1 MKLNGELRKISSV
14 VAVAVFGFAFVQVI
28 PASAATKTITCYKGT
43 ITKKV
48 STAKCPS
55 GNSTKK
61 PSVKNAAPSASAA
74 IAFQGNYTGKVSLL
88 WGDGYVQVTSVKANG
103 TGNVGDLAE
112 LNGTGSA
119 APASQCDS
127 FAGSGTLGTGAN
139 TMKVAFD
146 TSAKGCAADDTA
158 PTKITFTGNAVI
170 KSGTG
175 KYATAKG
182 TFKVSGSFSIHSNV
196 ISHSISC
203 DHQFCGR
210 IIYQIESQY
219 SINFDDGCRFFL
231 LH

>member
-1 MKLNGELRKISSV
+1 MKLSGEFGKISSV
-14 VAVAVFGFAFVQVI
+14 FAIAVLGLAFIQVV

-43 ITKKV
+43 VVKKV
-48 STAKCPS
+48 TTTKCPS
-55 GNSTKK
+55 GYSTTK
-61 PSVKNAAPSASAA
+61 PSVKNVTPSASGA
-74 IAFQGNYTGKVSLL
+74 IAFQGTYTGKVSLL
-88 WGDGYVQVTSVKANG
+88 WGDGYVQVTSVKATG

-158 PTKITFTGNAVI
+158 PTKITFSGNAVI

-182 TFKVSGSFSIHSNV
+182 TFKVSGSFSIQTSAAGK
-196 ISHSISC
+196 SETDAFSMTAS
-203 DHQFCGR
+203 G
-210 IIYQIESQY
+210 
-219 SINFDDGCRFFL
+219 SINL
-231 LH
+231 K